1 METPRGFFST
11 LWNLLAFLPIFVLL
25 LILGLVK
32 AIIVG
37 PVVFLVIWL
46 GNSAVIVG
54 LWPYHFA
61 WTYYCITCCHTNETI
76 EKKYGISLKGLLFLT
91 LPIPLLLY
99 PVIGVLGSFLVGLGY
114 GFFSPL
120 MATFQAIG
128 EGQENKFVRC
138 FLDGTWSSV
147 LGGCTIVRDFADV
160 GYHSYY
166 SIMDGIL
173 KSKVEESIEIKGS
186 QIPGCLLVGLL
197 GVVIDMPVITCLTLY
212 KASLYVI
219 QRAGPCLETVCVP
232 FAGLKILLWPSVV
245 GLATLA
251 GIISAFPLGIYAAV
265 VSYQENSIKKGF
277 LHIICAISL
286 FDEYTNDLLY
296 MRQGSCFPSVCS
308 SEISC
313 DAIELHSEFSID
325 ILLTDLSRPGLSPVV
340 PPTRHLLPSK
350 GDSSH
355 KPKHS
360 PKRTPSLK
368 MQQLKSV
375 QACADYGKELIGV
388 GAIDKSD
395 LEAWQYSNSKIVNI
409 GLPAYMFLQCFL
421 HSIKSGSSGFVM
433 RDGLEMTSVNKPE
446 ERTFDWFFS
455 PISIMME
462 QLKEANLQES
472 EEAYLCKME
481 AWQNGGFPPDDEIRR
496 AQLIGMSRKLQ
507 GFGLTLSRLPTFRCR
522 FQDEVVK
529 VLLYE
534 AQKMEHN
541 DNDGVEAAV

>member
-1 METPRGFFST
+1 MLSSRVCNGKNKFTYSFDVNFY
-11 LWNLLAFLPIFVLL
+11 LLAFVYGDTKRVLL
-25 LILGLVK
+25 YSVEFIG
-32 AIIVG
+32 I
-37 PVVFLVIWL
+37 FT
-46 GNSAVIVG
+46 
-54 LWPYHFA
+54 HFCA
-61 WTYYCITCCHTNETI
+61 TFDSGTRERT
-76 EKKYGISLKGLLFLT
+76 KKYGISLKGLLFLT

-219 QRAGPCLETVCVP
+219 QRLDEVDAR
-232 FAGLKILLWPSVV
+232 FMV

-296 MRQGSCFPSVCS
+296 MRQGSCFP
-308 SEISC
+308 
-313 DAIELHSEFSID
+313 
-325 ILLTDLSRPGLSPVV
+325 RPGLSPVV

-472 EEAYLCKME
+472 EEAYLCK
-481 AWQNGGFPPDDEIRR
+481 
-496 AQLIGMSRKLQ
+496 
-507 GFGLTLSRLPTFRCR
+507 LTLYYGNL
-522 FQDEVVK
+522 
-529 VLLYE
+529 
-534 AQKMEHN
+534 
-541 DNDGVEAAV
+541 